1 MLRSIAG
8 QSAGGGEMQVGAWDE
23 EGARAGWVPYSRA
36 DCLGWD
42 FGKAPAAAESPL
54 VSIKCPNKINHNIN
68 ES

>member
-1 MLRSIAG
+1 
-8 QSAGGGEMQVGAWDE
+8 MQVGAWDE